1 MQGERSQSVT
11 PQKADISQ
19 RTDSTTTTTTNDK
32 RSRIFVH
39 HFLDRPPS
47 IITLTGGEQNELS
60 FFVILAFWFGDR
72 STTIRK
78 VTEKHN
84 FYKLRFIEGGGGSC
98 FSGHETAWFLTSSF
112 ISPKINIEILLN
124 TFYTPL

>member
-32 RSRIFVH
+32 RSRIFVL

-60 FFVILAFWFGDR
+60 FFVILAFW
-72 STTIRK
+72 
-78 VTEKHN
+78 
-84 FYKLRFIEGGGGSC
+84 
-98 FSGHETAWFLTSSF
+98 
-112 ISPKINIEILLN
+112 
-124 TFYTPL
+124 